1 MKCLIE
7 FNSFADFPT
16 ENPEVKKFIKY
27 LADKDKLVD
36 LEVLFQEE
44 FDTSDPNELYY
55 SEIEEWLAYGQS
67 DILEQLDMVDHVTDD
82 YYDNEND
89 VIDED
94 E

>member
-7 FNSFADFPT
+7 FNTFADFPT

-27 LADKDKLVD
+27 LADKDKLVE
-36 LEVLFQEE
+36 LEVLFREE

-55 SEIEEWLAYGQS
+55 SEIEEWLAYCQS
-67 DILEQLDMVDHVTDD
+67 DILEQLNMVEHVTDN
-82 YYDNEND
+82 YYDDEEP
-89 VIDED
+89 DED